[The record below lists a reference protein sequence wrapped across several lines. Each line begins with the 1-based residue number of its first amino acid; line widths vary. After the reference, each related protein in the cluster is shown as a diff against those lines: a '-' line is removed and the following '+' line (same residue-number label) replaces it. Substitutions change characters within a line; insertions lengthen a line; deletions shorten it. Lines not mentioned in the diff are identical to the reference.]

1 MEFNQE
7 LSNMKLTQV
16 SELKSE
22 SNGEKFEQIL
32 KGAMQEFLARGY
44 AGTSMEKVAA
54 AAGVSKPTVYSYFKD
69 KEALFQVLI
78 EDLAK
83 KKFSSTFGSK
93 TIKGDPKIVLREL
106 AEVTFKKFDEDEEFS
121 CFMRVIIGESG
132 RFPELAKVCVVNLF
146 KPTVEAIG
154 QYLAMQPELKI
165 ADSEAA
171 ALLFISTLAHYH
183 VVQDLLY
190 GKEVMPMERSRI
202 VDTLM
207 ELMLKS
213 I

>member
-1 MEFNQE
+1 
-7 LSNMKLTQV
+7 MKLTQV

-22 SNGEKFEQIL
+22 SNGAKFEQIL
-32 KGAMQEFLARGY
+32 QGAMQEFLARGY

-83 KKFSSTFGSK
+83 KKLRSTFGSK
-93 TIKGDPKIVLREL
+93 VMKGDPQIVLREL

-146 KPTVEAIG
+146 KPTIDAIA
-154 QYLAMQPELKI
+154 QYLGIHPELRI
-165 ADSEAA
+165 ADPEAA
-171 ALLFISTLAHYH
+171 ALLFVSTLAHYH